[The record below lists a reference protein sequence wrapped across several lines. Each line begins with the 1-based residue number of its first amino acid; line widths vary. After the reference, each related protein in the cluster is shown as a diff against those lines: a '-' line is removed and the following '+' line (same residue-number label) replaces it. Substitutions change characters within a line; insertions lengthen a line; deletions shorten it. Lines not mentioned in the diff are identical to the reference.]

1 MMKNKPQE
9 KMQRFSRMIMMA
21 LGLMTTSSAFAEK
34 LIVQAYAV
42 KLRKSPSLIATSIGE
57 DKYKQEVQQIAQEGA
72 FVKVRAGDLEGWIPK
87 SAITTPKKLKIKEG
101 NQVQLSQPSVMAAGK
116 GLDDSSES
124 TGGKK
129 ASKATGTKRVDAVEA
144 ATPDV
149 EGAVQEFKDSGGLKP
164 GQRGGKSK

>member
-1 MMKNKPQE
+1 MKNKPQE
-9 KMQRFSRMIMMA
+9 KMQKFSRLVMMA

-42 KLRKSPSLIATSIGE
+42 KLRKSPSLMATSIG
-57 DKYKQEVQQIAQEGA
+57 DVKYKQEVQQLAQEGA

-101 NQVQLSQPSVMAAGK
+101 NQVQLIKGNVSAAGK

-129 ASKATGTKRVDAVEA
+129 PPKAIDTKKVDAVEA

-149 EGAVQEFKDSGGLKP
+149 EGAVQKFQNSGGLKP
-164 GQRGGKSK
+164 GQRGSKSK